1 MQFNWINWINLAAV
15 ICLIFINIFAVRKD
29 VAGSFHSRY
38 RIVNI
43 FEQVGRY
50 GCMLFMFLPIWVRGW
65 EFGFASVAEMLIWI
79 CLTVLLL
86 VVYTILWISK
96 SRNDNKKI
104 LYGLAIVPAIL
115 FLVNGILLR
124 HIALI
129 VCALIFCVF
138 HLFIT
143 KENA

>member
-50 GCMLFMFLPIWVRGW
+50 GCMLFMFLPIFVRGW
-65 EFGFASVAEMLIWI
+65 DL
-79 CLTVLLL
+79 VLLL
-86 VVYTILWISK
+86 WQK
-96 SRNDNKKI
+96 
-104 LYGLAIVPAIL
+104 
-115 FLVNGILLR
+115 
-124 HIALI
+124 
-129 VCALIFCVF
+129 C
-138 HLFIT
+138 
-143 KENA
+143 